1 MEMCPLLFLWYRKPV
16 PNRNSLLVMKL
27 LLLFLFVFTFQVCA
41 GSYAQTIRLSVK
53 DVSLVQVFQQ
63 IKQQTG
69 YRFVYVRDEIN
80 QAKPV
85 SMDVKDASLEE
96 VLDLCF
102 AQQGFTYTIQDR
114 YVIVRRKPVTA
125 SATVT
130 NVLLHD
136 VSGYLLD
143 EEGEPAAGVTVQVK
157 GSPVASSSDV
167 QGYFQLKGIELDAIL
182 IFSGVNVEEKS
193 VPVKGAKELTVRL
206 IRKVNKL
213 DEVQVIAYGSTTKRL
228 NTGSVS
234 KISKTEIERQPVA
247 NPIAAIQGRAP
258 GVFVTTQNGLPGGN
272 INVLIR
278 GRGSI
283 NSGTEPLFIID
294 GVPFNSTPLHS
305 GFSSLTTGI
314 TGSISPLN
322 SINPSDIESIEVLK
336 DADATAIY
344 GSRGANGVV
353 LITTKKGKPGKI
365 KLDVQ
370 VYSGTNQLNEYP
382 DLLGLQDY
390 LTLRKEAFANDN
402 ITPTV
407 NNAPDLLVWDSTQQT
422 DWVRYVL
429 GNQSNVTNG
438 QFSISGGTPTLHYMV
453 SGHYRREGMIL
464 PGDQTYQRGGTHVSI
479 QQQSADHR
487 FGLDLRFSY
496 SKDRNES
503 LSSSVFSILNQ
514 APNFPIYDAMGNF
527 NWVGVPDVNPGAV
540 LLRRSVSETDNLLS
554 NLQLRYQ
561 LTPHLQLRTS
571 AGYTSTA
578 LEQRNKFPKSSLNPT
593 SGGESYVYYGRNEN
607 SLLLLEPQAE
617 YKNRFGKH
625 GIQAMAGITWQHS
638 MKEGEFLTGRNYN
651 HESLLDQIEAAATI
665 TGSNQFSE
673 YKYASL
679 FGRIRYD
686 YADKY
691 IFNLQGRR
699 DGSSRFG
706 PGKQFGHFGSIGA
719 AWLFSEEAFLKNSRW
734 LSFGKIR
741 ASIGIAGND
750 QIPDY
755 QYLSTYRSTGVPY
768 QTTVGLTPSR
778 IANADFRWETNRKFE
793 AAIEV
798 GFWGNRIFLT
808 SAYYYNLCGNQLV
821 SYPLP
826 YLSGPF
832 GSYLANLPA
841 SVENQ
846 GWEFDFNSHL
856 IQKKGF
862 TWSLNFNVTIP
873 RNKLLSYPGLANS
886 SYAYTYVVGEDIN
899 VRMGMLFTGV
909 DPQTGLPLFE
919 DIDKDGVISIPN
931 DYTVIGKLSPDLY
944 GGIGTD
950 FRFKDFE
957 INLFFQYSQQ
967 SLFGTATIA
976 GTRSNQFVNALER
989 WQRPGDI
996 TNVPRA
1002 STQTAG
1008 PFFNYLYSNAGFYDA
1023 TYMRCKT
1030 VALSYR
1036 LPEPLLRKFGIKQM
1050 KATVN
1055 GQNLFTLRK
1064 RANLYDP
1071 ETGNSSIAPLRI
1083 LTAGFQF
1090 TF

>member
-167 QGYFQLKGIELDAIL
+167 QGYFQLKGIEPDAIL

-283 NSGTEPLFIID
+283 SAGTDPLYVID
-294 GVPFNSTPLHS
+294 GVPFNSTALHNS
-305 GFSSLTTGI
+305 FTTLTTGI
-314 TGSISPLN
+314 TGRISPLN

-344 GSRGANGVV
+344 GSRGANGVI
-353 LITTKKGKPGKI
+353 LITTKQGKAGKA
-365 KLDVQ
+365 KLDIN
-370 VYSGTNQLNEYP
+370 VYQGVNQLTTFP
-382 DLLGLQDY
+382 QLLGVQDFRM
-390 LTLRKEAFANDN
+390 LRREAFANDN
-402 ITPTV
+402 ITATI
-407 NNAPDLLVWDSTQQT
+407 NNAPDLLVWDSTQNT
-422 DWVRYVL
+422 DWARYIL
-429 GNQSNVTNG
+429 GGNASLTNT
-438 QFSISGGTPTLHYMV
+438 QVSLSGGTNLLRYLI
-453 SGHYRREGMIL
+453 SGNYRREGMIL
-464 PGDQTYQRGGTHVSI
+464 PGEQFYQRGGGHVHLH
-479 QQQSADHR
+479 QQSANKR
-487 FGLDLRFSY
+487 FGASIKFSY

-503 LSSSVFSILNQ
+503 LASSVFSIINQ
-514 APNFPIYDAMGNF
+514 APNLPIYDAAGAY
-527 NWVGVPDVNPGAV
+527 NWVGVPDVNPASV
-540 LLRRSVSETDNLLS
+540 LLQRARYETENLIG
-554 NLQLRYQ
+554 NLQLHYSITDD
-561 LTPHLQLRTS
+561 LLLKGS
-571 AGYTSTA
+571 VGYTSTEM
-578 LEQRNKFPKSSLNPT
+578 EQIMKYPKSSINPLY
-593 SGGESYVYYGRNEN
+593 GGQSKVYYGDNKT
-607 SLLLLEPQAE
+607 SLVVAEPQVE
-617 YKNRFGKH
+617 YKRRFQKH
-625 GIQAMAGITWQHS
+625 GLQLLGGLTWQHS
-638 MKEGEFLTGRNYN
+638 VRQGSFITGENYN
-651 HESLLDQIEAAATI
+651 NEGLLEFIGAASTI
-665 TGSNQFSE
+665 TANNQFTE
-673 YKYASL
+673 YKYASV
-679 FGRIRYD
+679 FNRFRYD
-686 YADKY
+686 FDEKY
-691 IFNLQGRR
+691 ILTLQGRR

-706 PGKQFGHFGSIGA
+706 NGRRFGHFGSIGA
-719 AWLFSEEAFLKNSRW
+719 AWIFSSEKFMQFKW
-734 LSFGKIR
+734 LSYGKLR
-741 ASIGIAGND
+741 GSIGIAGND

-755 QYLSTYRSTGVPY
+755 QYLSTYRVTGVPY
-768 QTTVGLTPSR
+768 QTVTGLSPAR
-778 IANADFRWETNRKFE
+778 IANADFRWETNRKIE
-793 AAIEV
+793 AAIELA
-798 GFWGNRIFLT
+798 FLDNRLFLN
-808 SAYYYNLCGNQLV
+808 SSFYYNLCSNQLV

-826 YLSGPF
+826 YMSGPF
-832 GSYLANLPA
+832 GSYLSNLPA
-841 SVENQ
+841 EVENK
-846 GWEFDFNSHL
+846 GWEFDLQATPIRKNGISWDFQFNL
-856 IQKKGF
+856 
-862 TWSLNFNVTIP
+862 TIP
-873 RNKLLSYPGLANS
+873 KNRLLSYPGLENS
-886 SYAYTYVVGEDIN
+886 SYANSYEVGEDIQ
-899 VRMGMLFTGV
+899 VYRGLLFTGV
-909 DPQTGLPLFE
+909 DPQTGLPRFE
-919 DIDKDGVISIPN
+919 DVNKDGVISTPG
-931 DYTVIGKLSPDLY
+931 DYAVIGRLSPFFY
-944 GGIGTD
+944 GGFGNDLRI
-950 FRFKDFE
+950 KQFE
-957 INLFFQYSQQ
+957 FSLFFQFSKQFQ
-967 SLFGTATIA
+967 PGAVPLA
-976 GTRSNQFVNALER
+976 GSTSNQFLNALNR
-989 WQRPGDI
+989 WQKPGDI

-1002 STQTAG
+1002 TTQTSG
-1008 PFFNYLYSNAGFYDA
+1008 PFFHYLYSSAGFFNASYL
-1023 TYMRCKT
+1023 RCKT
-1030 VALSYR
+1030 AGISYR
-1036 LPEPLLRKFGIKQM
+1036 LPDALLKRFGITQM
-1050 KATVN
+1050 KAYVN
-1055 GQNLFTLRK
+1055 GQNLFTIRK
-1064 RANLYDP
+1064 DTNLADP
-1071 ETGNSSIAPLRI
+1071 ETGNSSIAPLRTI
-1083 LTAGFQF
+1083 AAGVQF